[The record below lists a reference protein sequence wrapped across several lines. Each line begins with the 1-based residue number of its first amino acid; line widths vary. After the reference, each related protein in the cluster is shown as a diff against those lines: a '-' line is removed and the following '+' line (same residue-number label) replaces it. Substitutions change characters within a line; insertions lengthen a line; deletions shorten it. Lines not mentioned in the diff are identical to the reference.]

1 MKQNSVVTD
10 LDKSYDWRTYLLPND
25 ENEQDRLDL
34 QHHIFRINVDGKLH
48 LAPIPKDVHNI
59 LDIGCGTGLVS
70 EFK

>member
-1 MKQNSVVTD
+1 MPNSP
-10 LDKSYDWRTYLLPND
+10 LP